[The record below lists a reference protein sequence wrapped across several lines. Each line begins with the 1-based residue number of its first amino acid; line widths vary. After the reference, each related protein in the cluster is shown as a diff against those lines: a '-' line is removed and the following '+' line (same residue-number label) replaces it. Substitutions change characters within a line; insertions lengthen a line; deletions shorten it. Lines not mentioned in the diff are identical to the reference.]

1 MTQPQT
7 VLELLRQDAQ
17 ELHKKISANIS
28 RAEHATWSDIKDTQ
42 ADVKALAAKMKSLAT
57 DHADSTKAA
66 IHAATLKMDAAA
78 AIVED
83 KAFVAKDGIN
93 HANIVMLDSVYKAA
107 HSLSSAIAEGRH
119 RLARALEPKKVPA

>member
-1 MTQPQT
+1 MTQPQS

-17 ELHKKISANIS
+17 ELHKKISANIM

-42 ADVKALAAKMKSLAT
+42 ADVTALAAKMKAVAK
-57 DHADSTKAA
+57 DQADSTKAA
-66 IHAATLKMDAAA
+66 IHAAIEKMDAAA

-93 HANIVMLDSVYKAA
+93 HANTVMLDSVYKAA

-119 RLARALEPKKVPA
+119 TLESTIEPKKVPA